1 MSKQI
6 IPNMR
11 NGMLLF
17 FLLLLSPVLVTAQKY
32 FTKSGRI
39 DFNATAPNS
48 PEKIEAV
55 HKTVTCVLDVATG
68 QLQFSLLI
76 QGFTFERALMQEHFN
91 ENYLESTK
99 FPKAEFKGAISNN
112 SIVNYSKDGEYPV
125 TVKGKL
131 TMHGESREVET
142 SGKITIKGGKISTS
156 ASFSAALNDYK
167 VAIPSLVSDKV
178 SKTAIIKVACSL
190 EPLKS

>member
-1 MSKQI
+1 
-6 IPNMR
+6 
-11 NGMLLF
+11 MLLF
-17 FLLLLSPVLVTAQKY
+17 FLLVFSPFLVSAQKY